1 MIAKQTNHGKAANNT
16 ATATA
21 RAATAKPCRRTDAS
35 ATGRAGD
42 VPAADNR
49 RKAQTMK
56 KTTAKRR
63 KAPAD
68 DFWTPELEATWKAV
82 TKKREAEKAAFYA
95 NAELQAVTQGID
107 PADKKAVRAFL
118 KKAMRRYSTA
128 CRGDDAPPDAR
139 DLLPNTDWRIQHARA
154 DGNELAAAMLYNEA
168 AAEVEAYN
176 QIAANEAEPTPKR
189 RGRPRNP
196 NGRTNY
202 LPTEAKRLA
211 AIAIVERLRSGKADT
226 QTHAAAYFT
235 THNCDGYAGAD
246 FGAFQDIDGSA
257 LRRWATF
264 NGTTVTALRTAQ
276 AVEWEEIKKSLK

>member
-1 MIAKQTNHGKAANNT
+1 
-16 ATATA
+16 
-21 RAATAKPCRRTDAS
+21 
-35 ATGRAGD
+35 
-42 VPAADNR
+42 
-49 RKAQTMK
+49 MK

-68 DFWTPELEATWKAV
+68 DFWTADMEAAWNAMEKR
-82 TKKREAEKAAFYA
+82 REAEKAAFYA

-107 PADKKAVRAFL
+107 PTDKKAVRAFL

-128 CRGDDAPPDAR
+128 CRGDNAPPEAR
-139 DLLPNTDWRIQHARA
+139 DLLPNTDLRIQWART

-202 LPTEAKRLA
+202 LPTVARRLA
-211 AIAIVERLRSGKADT
+211 AIAIIERLRSGKSDT
-226 QTHAAAYFT
+226 QTRAAGYFT
-235 THNCDGYAGAD
+235 SLNCDKYPGAD
-246 FGAFQDIDGSA
+246 FAVFQDLDGTA

>member
-1 MIAKQTNHGKAANNT
+1 M
-16 ATATA
+16 
-21 RAATAKPCRRTDAS
+21 TAKERTPDRAIGDG
-35 ATGRAGD
+35 AKAKRRAGD

-49 RKAQTMK
+49 RKAQAMK

-68 DFWTPELEATWKAV
+68 DFWTPDIEATWAAIEKR
-82 TKKREAEKAAFYA
+82 REAEKAAFYA
-95 NAELQAVTQGID
+95 NAELAAVTQGID
-107 PADKKAVRAFL
+107 PKDGEAVRAYL
-118 KKAMRRYSTA
+118 QQAMRRYSTA